1 MIDVNTI
8 KLPTHFSHMESEGES
23 RFIPVKIFIAHTGEN
38 LNNSVFSK
46 EVLDS
51 MIPTLTNIPILGYVA
66 TKEDG
71 EKDFRGH
78 EKNISIDGTSVNINY
93 KTHAYGFIPENN
105 NAHFEVTGGK
115 EWLVAEGYL
124 WSRFVD
130 AVKLFDESGGTKGQ
144 SMEVSHADGYT
155 DQYGRIVYTTAQFE
169 GLCILGDDV
178 PPAMT
183 GSVISTEFSKA
194 DFKTAFQE
202 MLAEFSAEKGEN
214 ALATKKTKDEEATV
228 SEVVKPG
235 SDAKKSD
242 SKTSDASK
250 SVQNPAKEDEK
261 KAEKPVPAPAAN
273 TESKENEKAP
283 SDDKGTKSA
292 SEEPVSDEHS
302 DDHAEMAE
310 DPKKKE
316 KTASMAKDD
325 KASQDK
331 EENKDEDADDVDDD
345 SDENKDKKTE
355 MACGDGKKKKEFEL
369 SLDDQEYAFT
379 NAVREKY
386 GSSYD
391 YIYPTDIYEDYGI
404 VKAVQDDGKSQ
415 YFCIGYSVNA
425 DDSIQLGDKTEVFPA
440 YLTAEEKAEVEAN
453 RTKVADLESQLE
465 ELKAY
470 KNGVEMSK
478 KEQILKDNEKELSDE
493 QTKKIKAQFTQLT
506 PEEVEKEVAFAI
518 FEAHKAEKK
527 NNSGFGMRAVNFSVE
542 KKGLGYGSA
551 DALFHK

>member
-155 DQYGRIVYTTAQFE
+155 DKYGRVVYTSAQFE

-194 DFKTAFQE
+194 DFKTAFKE

-214 ALATKKTKDEEATV
+214 ALATKKKQDEEAVV
-228 SEVVKPG
+228 SEVVKPETKDG
-235 SDAKKSD
+235 KASESAKSSAKEEKKAD
-242 SKTSDASK
+242 T
-250 SVQNPAKEDEK
+250 PAPAHAPAANAESKEDEK
-261 KAEKPVPAPAAN
+261 
-273 TESKENEKAP
+273 T
-283 SDDKGTKSA
+283 SDDKGDKSDKGDVEPT
-292 SEEPVSDEHS
+292 SE
-302 DDHAEMAE
+302 DHAEMACKP
-310 DPKKKE
+310 DGDKKK

-331 EENKDEDADDVDDD
+331 EEDVEDVDDD
-345 SDENKDKKTE
+345 SDEDKDKKTE

>member
-155 DQYGRIVYTTAQFE
+155 DKYGRVVYTSAQFE

-194 DFKTAFQE
+194 DFKTAFKE

-214 ALATKKTKDEEATV
+214 ALATKKKQDEEAVV
-228 SEVVKPG
+228 SEVVKPEIKDG
-235 SDAKKSD
+235 KASESAKNSANEEKKAD
-242 SKTSDASK
+242 TPASAH
-250 SVQNPAKEDEK
+250 VPATNAESKEDEK
-261 KAEKPVPAPAAN
+261 
-273 TESKENEKAP
+273 TSG
-283 SDDKGTKSA
+283 DKGDVEPT
-292 SEEPVSDEHS
+292 SE
-302 DDHAEMAE
+302 DHAEMACKP
-310 DPKKKE
+310 DGDKKK

-331 EENKDEDADDVDDD
+331 EEDVEDVDDD
-345 SDENKDKKTE
+345 SDEDKNKKAQ
-355 MACGDGKKKKEFEL
+355 MACGDGNNKKKAVFEL
-369 SLDDQEYAFT
+369 SLSNKEHAFID
-379 NAVREKY
+379 AVRAKY
-386 GSSYD
+386 GNSYEW
-391 YIYPTDIYEDYGI
+391 IWLEATYEAYGI
-404 VKAVQDDGKSQ
+404 VGASQEEFSGAQ
-415 YFCIGYSVNA
+415 YFRVDYSVNA
-425 DDSIQLGDKTEVFPA
+425 DDSIKLGDKTEVFPA
-440 YLTAEEKAEVEAN
+440 YLTAAEKAEVEAN
-453 RTKVADLESQLE
+453 RAKVADLESQLE

-542 KKGLGYGSA
+542 KKGFGYGSA
-551 DALFHK
+551 DTLFHK

>member
-155 DQYGRIVYTTAQFE
+155 DKYGRIVYTSAQFE

-194 DFKTAFQE
+194 DFKTAFKE

-214 ALATKKTKDEEATV
+214 ALATKNKQDEEAVV
-228 SEVVKPG
+228 SEVVKPEIKDG
-235 SDAKKSD
+235 KASESAKNSAKEEKKAD
-242 SKTSDASK
+242 TPASA
-250 SVQNPAKEDEK
+250 PAPVTNAESKEDEK
-261 KAEKPVPAPAAN
+261 
-273 TESKENEKAP
+273 S
-283 SDDKGTKSA
+283 SDDKSDKGNVETA
-292 SEEPVSDEHS
+292 SEGNSE
-302 DDHAEMAE
+302 DHAEMACE
-310 DPKKKE
+310 PDDDKKK
-316 KTASMAKDD
+316 KTTSMAKDD

-331 EENKDEDADDVDDD
+331 EEDVEDVDDDD
-345 SDENKDKKTE
+345 SDEDKNKKAQ
-355 MACGDGKKKKEFEL
+355 MACGDGKKKKAVFEL
-369 SLDDQEYAFT
+369 SLSNKEHAFID
-379 NAVREKY
+379 AVRAKY
-386 GSSYD
+386 GNSYEW
-391 YIYPTDIYEDYGI
+391 IWLEAAYEAYGI
-404 VKAVQDDGKSQ
+404 VGASQEEFSGAQ
-415 YFCIGYSVNA
+415 YFRIDYSVNA

-440 YLTAEEKAEVEAN
+440 YLTAAEKAEVEAN
-453 RTKVADLESQLE
+453 RAKVADLESQLE

>member
-8 KLPTHFSHMESEGES
+8 KLPTHFSQMESEGES

-130 AVKLFDESGGTKGQ
+130 AVKLFVESGGTKGQ

-155 DQYGRIVYTTAQFE
+155 DKYGRIVYTSAQFE

-194 DFKTAFQE
+194 DFKTAFKE

-214 ALATKKTKDEEATV
+214 ALATKKKQDKEAVV
-228 SEVVKPG
+228 SEVVKPEVKDG
-235 SDAKKSD
+235 KASESAKNSAKEEKKAD
-242 SKTSDASK
+242 TPASAH
-250 SVQNPAKEDEK
+250 VPATNAESKEDEK
-261 KAEKPVPAPAAN
+261 
-273 TESKENEKAP
+273 TSG
-283 SDDKGTKSA
+283 DKGSA
-292 SEEPVSDEHS
+292 EPTSE
-302 DDHAEMAE
+302 DHAEMACKP
-310 DPKKKE
+310 DDDKKK

-331 EENKDEDADDVDDD
+331 EEDVEDVDDD
-345 SDENKDKKTE
+345 SDEDKNKKAQ
-355 MACGDGKKKKEFEL
+355 MACGDGKKKKAVFEL
-369 SLDDQEYAFT
+369 SLSNKEHAFID
-379 NAVREKY
+379 AVRAKY
-386 GSSYD
+386 GNSYEW
-391 YIYPTDIYEDYGI
+391 IWLEAAYEAYGI
-404 VKAVQDDGKSQ
+404 VGASQEEFSGAQ
-415 YFCIGYSVNA
+415 YFRVDYSVNA
-425 DDSIQLGDKTEVFPA
+425 DDSIKLGDKTEVFPM
-440 YLTAEEKAEVEAN
+440 YVTAEEKAEVEAN
-453 RTKVADLESQLE
+453 RAKVADLESQLE

>member
-8 KLPTHFSHMESEGES
+8 KLPTHFSQMESEGES

-130 AVKLFDESGGTKGQ
+130 AVKLFVESGGTKGQ

-155 DQYGRIVYTTAQFE
+155 DKYGRIVYTSAQFE

-194 DFKTAFQE
+194 DFKTAFKE

-214 ALATKKTKDEEATV
+214 ALATKKKQDKEAVV
-228 SEVVKPG
+228 SEVVKPEVKDG
-235 SDAKKSD
+235 KASESAKNSAKEEKKAD
-242 SKTSDASK
+242 TTASAH
-250 SVQNPAKEDEK
+250 VPATNAESKEDEK
-261 KAEKPVPAPAAN
+261 TSGDK
-273 TESKENEKAP
+273 S
-283 SDDKGTKSA
+283 DKGSVEPT
-292 SEEPVSDEHS
+292 SE
-302 DDHAEMAE
+302 DHAEMACKP
-310 DPKKKE
+310 DDDKKK

-331 EENKDEDADDVDDD
+331 EEDVEDVDDD
-345 SDENKDKKTE
+345 SDEDKNKKAQ
-355 MACGDGKKKKEFEL
+355 MACGDGNDKKKKEFEL
-369 SLDDQEYAFT
+369 SLSGRQRAICDAIQ
-379 NAVREKY
+379 NKY
-386 GSSYD
+386 GSQYEYTWLTVAYD
-391 YIYPTDIYEDYGI
+391 DYAIFEVPTDKERRFFRID
-404 VKAVQDDGKSQ
+404 
-415 YFCIGYSVNA
+415 YSVNA
-425 DDSIQLGDKTEVFPA
+425 DDSIQLGDKTEVFPT

-453 RTKVADLESQLE
+453 RAKVADLESQLE

>member
-155 DQYGRIVYTTAQFE
+155 DKYGRIVYTSAQFE

-194 DFKTAFQE
+194 DFKTAFKE

-214 ALATKKTKDEEATV
+214 ALATKKKQDKEAVV
-228 SEVVKPG
+228 SEVVKPEVKDG
-235 SDAKKSD
+235 KASESAKSSAKEEKKAD
-242 SKTSDASK
+242 T
-250 SVQNPAKEDEK
+250 PAPAHAPVANAESKEDEK
-261 KAEKPVPAPAAN
+261 
-273 TESKENEKAP
+273 T
-283 SDDKGTKSA
+283 SDDKGDKGNVEPA
-292 SEEPVSDEHS
+292 SEGHTEMACKS
-302 DDHAEMAE
+302 DD
-310 DPKKKE
+310 DKKK

-331 EENKDEDADDVDDD
+331 EEDVEDVDDD
-345 SDENKDKKTE
+345 SDEDKNKKAQ
-355 MACGDGKKKKEFEL
+355 MACGDGNDKKKKAVFEL
-369 SLDDQEYAFT
+369 SLSNKEHAFID
-379 NAVREKY
+379 AVRAKY
-386 GSSYD
+386 GNSYEW
-391 YIYPTDIYEDYGI
+391 IWLEAAYEAYGI
-404 VKAVQDDGKSQ
+404 VGASQEEFSGAQ
-415 YFCIGYSVNA
+415 YFRVDYSVNA
-425 DDSIQLGDKTEVFPA
+425 DDSIKLGDKTEVFPM
-440 YLTAEEKAEVEAN
+440 YVTAEEKAEVEAN
-453 RTKVADLESQLE
+453 RAKVADLESQLE

>member
-155 DQYGRIVYTTAQFE
+155 DKYGRVVYTSAQFE

-194 DFKTAFQE
+194 DFKTAFKE

-214 ALATKKTKDEEATV
+214 ALATKKKQDEEAVV
-228 SEVVKPG
+228 SEVVKPEIKDG
-235 SDAKKSD
+235 KASESAKSSAKEEKKAD
-242 SKTSDASK
+242 T
-250 SVQNPAKEDEK
+250 PAPAHAPAANAESKEDEK
-261 KAEKPVPAPAAN
+261 
-273 TESKENEKAP
+273 TSG
-283 SDDKGTKSA
+283 DKGDVEPT
-292 SEEPVSDEHS
+292 SE
-302 DDHAEMAE
+302 DHAEMACKP
-310 DPKKKE
+310 DGDKKK

-331 EENKDEDADDVDDD
+331 EEDVEDVDDD
-345 SDENKDKKTE
+345 SDEDKNKKAQ
-355 MACGDGKKKKEFEL
+355 MACGDGNNKKKKAVFEL
-369 SLDDQEYAFT
+369 SLSNKEHAFID
-379 NAVREKY
+379 AVRAKY
-386 GSSYD
+386 GNSYEW
-391 YIYPTDIYEDYGI
+391 IWLEATYEAYGI
-404 VKAVQDDGKSQ
+404 VGASQEEFSGAQ
-415 YFCIGYSVNA
+415 YFRVDYSVNA
-425 DDSIQLGDKTEVFPA
+425 DDSIKLGDKTEVFPA
-440 YLTAEEKAEVEAN
+440 YLTAAEKAEVEAN
-453 RTKVADLESQLE
+453 RAKVADLESQLE

-542 KKGLGYGSA
+542 KKGFGYGSA
-551 DALFHK
+551 DTLFHK

>member
-93 KTHAYGFIPENN
+93 KTRAYGFIPENN

-130 AVKLFDESGGTKGQ
+130 AVKLFVESGGTKGQ

-155 DQYGRIVYTTAQFE
+155 DKYGRIVYTSAQFE

-194 DFKTAFQE
+194 DFKTAFKE

-214 ALATKKTKDEEATV
+214 ALATKKKQDEEAVV
-228 SEVVKPG
+228 SEVVKPEVKDG
-235 SDAKKSD
+235 KASESAKNSAKEEKKAD
-242 SKTSDASK
+242 TPASAPD
-250 SVQNPAKEDEK
+250 PATKAESKEDEK
-261 KAEKPVPAPAAN
+261 TSGDK
-273 TESKENEKAP
+273 S
-283 SDDKGTKSA
+283 DKGDVEPT
-292 SEEPVSDEHS
+292 SE
-302 DDHAEMAE
+302 DHAEMACKP
-310 DPKKKE
+310 DGDKKK

-331 EENKDEDADDVDDD
+331 EEDVEDVDDD
-345 SDENKDKKTE
+345 SDEDKNKKAQ
-355 MACGDGKKKKEFEL
+355 MACGDGNNKKKKAVFEL
-369 SLDDQEYAFT
+369 SLSNKEHAFID
-379 NAVREKY
+379 AVRAKY
-386 GSSYD
+386 GNSYEW
-391 YIYPTDIYEDYGI
+391 IWLEAAYEAYGI
-404 VKAVQDDGKSQ
+404 VGASQEEFSGAQ
-415 YFCIGYSVNA
+415 YFRVDYSVNA
-425 DDSIQLGDKTEVFPA
+425 DDSIKLGDKTEVFPM
-440 YLTAEEKAEVEAN
+440 YVTAEEKAEVEAN
-453 RTKVADLESQLE
+453 RAKVADLESQLE

-470 KNGVEMSK
+470 KSGVEMSK